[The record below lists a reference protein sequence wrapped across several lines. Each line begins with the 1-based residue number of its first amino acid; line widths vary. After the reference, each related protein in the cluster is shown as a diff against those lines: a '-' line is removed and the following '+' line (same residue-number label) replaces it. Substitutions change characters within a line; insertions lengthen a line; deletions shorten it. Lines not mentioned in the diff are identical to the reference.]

1 MPIKIEMPKK
11 EIKFDIGGQIYTLS
25 LSDKSR
31 LRIEQEYQRTTKYET
46 KIQRETTALI
56 NTYISKINEV
66 EDRYTNDKRRADA
79 IAAKKESQKTKA
91 DHDFAP
97 MPLAKLNEERAIIET
112 KYQKLIDDAN
122 KRLESH
128 TEKTGVKFID
138 YLFGDGKGDEIFEMV
153 DHSSLVLS
161 KIIFQIMAEFHSETN
176 IVDYKQKYIEKLAKL
191 QQPQADK

>member
-11 EIKFDIGGQIYTLS
+11 EIEFDIGGKFYTLS

-46 KIQRETTALI
+46 KIQQETSVLI
-56 NTYISKINEV
+56 NEYIEKINEV
-66 EDRYTNDKRRADA
+66 EDHYSNDKNKAKI
-79 IAAKKESQKTKA
+79 IAAKQTEKKTDDDLAFKPMTLAELNAQRTAIES
-91 DHDFAP
+91 
-97 MPLAKLNEERAIIET
+97 
-112 KYQKLIDDAN
+112 KYTKLINDKN
-122 KRLESH
+122 SRLENH

-138 YLFGDGKGDEIFEMV
+138 YLFGNGKGDEIFESV

-176 IVDYKQKYIEKLAKL
+176 IVDYKQKYIERMAKL
-191 QQPQADK
+191 RQPQTDK